1 MLEQNQD
8 RGDEIA
14 KLKAELESVKH
25 SYQLLQDIAMSS
37 EGGIYIVQDF
47 KFVFNNPGFCN
58 LIGYSTEEIR
68 TLNFIDIV
76 HPNDKKL
83 MKLLF
88 QGNYSEIR
96 QKQSSSYTFRI
107 ITKNGSLKWLKSH
120 VSVIDWE
127 GKPALLDS
135 CFDITLQKDTEN
147 KLIDEEQNFRS
158 LVNTFDDFVF
168 ILNNKGNIIQSNQ
181 PVINLLGYR
190 EHELL
195 LKPFDELI
203 AKTGDLNINKVI
215 ENVQRKRKESFSS
228 FLITKKQIKIPA
240 EVRMFKG
247 VWSGKDVIFV
257 ICQDITQKVK
267 AERAIKISEEKF
279 SKAFNTKA
287 VMMAIV
293 TFNDGYFIDVNEA
306 FLQGTGLKQN
316 EVIGKTIN
324 DVDIFVYSNIKE
336 NILKQIFT
344 SGRFSEQEIQI
355 KNTKCEILTC
365 LFSTEEIIIQ
375 GDKCLLIVMSDITQ
389 RKLVEKEL
397 IQAKILAE
405 EASKAKEQFL
415 STMSHEIRTPMNAVI
430 GMTNLLIQEHPKP
443 EQIDNLNALKFS
455 AESLLALLNDIL
467 DFSKIEAGKIEL
479 VKEVFDLRLI
489 IEGIKSTFDLMAK
502 NKGITLLTAFDN
514 QIPNKLIGDP
524 IRINQV
530 LTNLVGNALKFTDS
544 GSIGISCKLESGDE
558 KNVTILFSI
567 VDTGIGIEKDKQSII
582 FKEFTQANANTT
594 RKYGGTGLGL
604 AISQR
609 IIKVLG
615 GNIQVESEPDKGSR
629 FYFSLKL
636 PKVVTY
642 DLEPQIKPTVETN
655 IEFTRTYKVLIV
667 EDNEINKII
676 AEKFLTKWGMVVEH
690 ADNGQVAL
698 EKHLNDDF
706 DLILMDLEMPVM
718 SGYEAT
724 VAIRKMKDPK
734 KNSIPIIA
742 LTASAMLD
750 IQNKIYSIGM
760 DDFILKPFVPK
771 DLRNKLAK
779 QLEKGNR

>member
-1 MLEQNQD
+1 MLKQN
-8 RGDEIA
+8 REKSDEIA
-14 KLKAELESVKH
+14 RLKAELESVKH

-47 KFVFNNPGFCN
+47 RFVFNNPGFCN
-58 LIGYSTEEIR
+58 LIGYSTEEIK

-96 QKQSSSYTFRI
+96 HKQSSSYTFRI
-107 ITKNGSLKWLKSH
+107 ITKDGSLKWLKSH

-181 PVINLLGYR
+181 PVVNLLGYR

-203 AKTGDLNINKVI
+203 AKPNDLNINKVI
-215 ENVQRKRKESFSS
+215 ESVQKKRKESFSS
-228 FLITKKQIKIPA
+228 FLITKKQNKIPA

-267 AERAIKISEEKF
+267 AERAIKISEERF

-293 TFNDGYFIDVNEA
+293 TFNEGYFIDVNEA
-306 FLQGTGLKQN
+306 FLHGTGLKQN
-316 EVIGKTIN
+316 EVIGKTIT
-324 DVDIFVYSNIKE
+324 DVDIFVYSNIKQ
-336 NILKQIFT
+336 NVLKQIFT

-355 KNTKCEILTC
+355 KNVKCEILTC

-389 RKLVEKEL
+389 RKQVEKEL
-397 IQAKILAE
+397 IQAKTLAE

-430 GMTNLLIQEHPKP
+430 GMTNLLLQEHPKP
-443 EQIDNLNALKFS
+443 DQIDNLSALKFS

-479 VKEVFDLRLI
+479 AKEVFNLRLI
-489 IEGIKSTFDLMAK
+489 VEGIKNTYDLMAK
-502 NKGITLLTAFDN
+502 NKGITLLSAFDE
-514 QIPNKLIGDP
+514 QIPKSLIGDP

-530 LTNLVGNALKFTDS
+530 LTNLVGNALKFTDT
-544 GSIGISCKLESGDE
+544 GSIGLACKLESGDDDSA
-558 KNVTILFSI
+558 TILFSI

-609 IIKVLG
+609 IVKVLG
-615 GNIQVESEPDKGSR
+615 GNIQVESEPNKGSK
-629 FYFSLKL
+629 FYFSLNL
-636 PKVVTY
+636 PKVVMHGL
-642 DLEPQIKPTVETN
+642 DLPIKPKVESN
-655 IEFTRTYKVLIV
+655 IDFSRAYKVLIV

-676 AEKFLTKWGMVVEH
+676 AEKFLIKWGMVVEH
-690 ADNGQVAL
+690 AENGQVAL
-698 EKHLNDDF
+698 EKHLNNDF
-706 DLILMDLEMPVM
+706 DLILMDLEMPIM

-760 DDFILKPFVPK
+760 NDFILKPFVPN
-771 DLRNKLAK
+771 DLRKKLAN
-779 QLEKGNR
+779 QLEKGTR

>member
-1 MLEQNQD
+1 MLKQNHD
-8 RGDEIA
+8 RDDEIA

-47 KFVFNNPGFCN
+47 RFVFNNPGFCN
-58 LIGYSTEEIR
+58 LIGYSTDELKN
-68 TLNFIDIV
+68 LNFIDIV

-88 QGNYSEIR
+88 HGNYSEIR
-96 QKQSSSYTFRI
+96 HKQSSSYTFRI
-107 ITKNGSLKWLKSH
+107 ITKDGSMKWLKSH

-135 CFDITLQKDTEN
+135 CFDITIQKDTEK
-147 KLIDEEQNFRS
+147 KLIDEEQNFRL

-168 ILNNKGNIIQSNQ
+168 ILNYKGNIIQSNQ
-181 PVINLLGYR
+181 PVVNLLGFR

-203 AKTGDLNINKVI
+203 FKPNDLNISKII
-215 ENVQRKRKESFSS
+215 ENVQKKRKESFST
-228 FLITKKQIKIPA
+228 FLISKKQTKIPA
-240 EVRMFKG
+240 EIRMFKG

-293 TFNDGYFIDVNEA
+293 TFNEGYFIDVNEA
-306 FLQGTGLKQN
+306 FLHGTGLKQN
-316 EVIGKTIN
+316 ELIGRTIN

-336 NILKQIFT
+336 SLLKQIFT
-344 SGRFSEQEIQI
+344 TGRFSEQEIQI

-365 LFSTEEIIIQ
+365 LFSTEEVVIQ

-389 RKLVEKEL
+389 RKQVEKEL
-397 IQAKILAE
+397 IQAKTQAE

-430 GMTNLLIQEHPKP
+430 GMTNLLLQEQPKP
-443 EQIDNLNALKFS
+443 DQIENLNALKYS
-455 AESLLALLNDIL
+455 AESLLSLLNDIL

-479 VKEVFDLRLI
+479 VKEVFDLRRI
-489 IEGIKSTFDLMAK
+489 AEGIKNTYDLIAK
-502 NKGITLLTAFDN
+502 NKGITLISDYDN
-514 QIPNKLIGDP
+514 RIPKRLICDP

-530 LTNLVGNALKFTDS
+530 ITNLVGNALKFTDK
-544 GSIGISCKLESGDE
+544 GTISLVIKLEEEGIDYAS
-558 KNVTILFSI
+558 IQFSI
-567 VDTGIGIEKDKQSII
+567 IDTGIGIEEDKQSII
-582 FKEFTQANANTT
+582 FQEFTQANANTN

-604 AISQR
+604 TISQR
-609 IIKVLG
+609 IVKVLG
-615 GNIQVESEPDKGSR
+615 GVIVVESEPEKGSR
-629 FYFSLKL
+629 FYFSLKM
-636 PKVVTY
+636 PKVISPV
-642 DLEPQIKPTVETN
+642 DEPEIKPKPEPS
-655 IEFTRTYKVLIV
+655 IEFSRTYSVLIV

-676 AEKFLTKWGMVVEH
+676 AEKFLTKWGMKVDH
-690 ADNGQVAL
+690 AENGKVAI
-698 EKHLNDDF
+698 EKHLSNDF

-724 VAIRKMKDPK
+724 IAIRKMSDDK

-750 IQNKIYSIGM
+750 IQTKIFSLGM
-760 DDFILKPFVPK
+760 NDFILKPFVPN
-771 DLRNKLAK
+771 DLRRKLAHF
-779 QLEKGNR
+779 LEKAK